1 MVVQLLEAQ
10 ATQKDKTKQSN
21 LTFVIVQATVKKLS
35 DTSSYAQD
43 FVVWL
48 N

>member
-1 MVVQLLEAQ
+1 VQLLDAQ
-10 ATQKDKTKQSN
+10 TVQKDKKTKQRNS
-21 LTFVIVQATVKKLS
+21 FVLVQATVKKLS